1 MHKLLPFKLKFKV
14 VMKRF
19 VFFLLIA
26 FPFGFTIGCNKIS
39 SNENHLKPLISSKQF
54 NLLFPHR
61 HKVYTY
67 EGLKEAAAK
76 FPLFLAEGDLR
87 TRKNE
92 LAAFLA
98 IIAQETT
105 GGWAEAP
112 GGPLKWGLVFNEEQA
127 CITGNCPVYNS
138 PGRSAYIAV
147 PGKNYYGRGAM
158 QISYLYNYGEAG
170 KDLNLPLVDQP
181 ELLSE
186 NSVAA
191 FESAIWFWMRKQNN
205 KPSCHEVLTGAWQP
219 SPEDIS
225 LNRKPGF
232 GMIINIVNGGVECG
246 SQRTA
251 DAASKASGRIAFY
264 KYFTASL
271 HIEADSECDCATMG
285 YYIMSEQ
292 APLPPKK

>member
-1 MHKLLPFKLKFKV
+1 
-14 VMKRF
+14 MKR
-19 VFFLLIA
+19 VLLVILIA
-26 FPFGFTIGCNKIS
+26 FPFCLILGCNKIS
-39 SNENHLKPLISSKQF
+39 TEDNLKPVLTANQF
-54 NLLFPHR
+54 NLFFPHR
-61 HKVYTY
+61 NKVYTY
-67 EGLKEAAAK
+67 KGLKEAAAK
-76 FPLFLAEGDLR
+76 FPLFLAEGNLK

-98 IIAQETT
+98 VIAQETT

-112 GGPLKWGLVFNEEQA
+112 GGPLSWGLVFVEEQA

-138 PGRSAYIAV
+138 PGRSAYLPV
-147 PGKNYYGRGAM
+147 TGKNYYGRGAL

-170 KDLNLPLVDQP
+170 KDLDLPLVEKP

-186 NSVAA
+186 DPVVV

-205 KPSCHEVLTGAWQP
+205 KPSCHEVITGAWQP
-219 SPEDIS
+219 SAEDVA

-232 GMIINIVNGGVECG
+232 GMVINIVNGGVECG
-246 SQRTA
+246 TGRTA
-251 DAASKASGRIAFY
+251 DAASKARGRIDFY
-264 KYFTASL
+264 KYFTSKL
-271 HIEADSECDCATMG
+271 KIEPDLDCDCATMG